1 MLDARGPGI
10 RQNFELVSAIQLANK
25 CPVKLHPIV
34 SQKLIQNFDEYRDLW
49 HPASRQE
56 FFRQNFQ
63 NISNILQLIG
73 GILTSF
79 SCGLIAKVSGLN
91 IS

>member
-1 MLDARGPGI
+1 MRYNWLTNAP
-10 RQNFELVSAIQLANK
+10 F
-25 CPVKLHPIV
+25 KLQPIV
-34 SQKLIQNFDEYRDLW
+34 SQKVIQNYDEYRNLW

-63 NISNILQLIG
+63 NISKILQLID

-79 SCGLIAKVSGLN
+79 SCGLTAKVSVLN
-91 IS
+91 VS